1 MPRVYGHTYP
11 QATETE
17 KENHCCLNSKV
28 QDQSTLTN
36 RMLLCCSEIGA
47 SKLGL
52 PRLEVAATF
61 SVIIHGRRV
70 TSTTAKHTQSAYKL
84 QCINKICKNCY
95 AHAKKLQCLAEMT
108 IWTTAQTVICLK
120 VTTFN
125 AKQTNFLL
133 NLVGYYYYDIC
144 LTAFFPGQPG

>member
-1 MPRVYGHTYP
+1 MVSSSAECSLDKPLCSLVSGHDSTICDIVWVSLQEHWLESIEAPQRHYHYAMPPQMSSIPGHTYP
-11 QATETE
+11 HARETR
-17 KENHCCLNSKV
+17 KENKCCHDRCLTSKV

-70 TSTTAKHTQSAYKL
+70 TSTTATHTQSA
-84 QCINKICKNCY
+84 
-95 AHAKKLQCLAEMT
+95 
-108 IWTTAQTVICLK
+108 
-120 VTTFN
+120 
-125 AKQTNFLL
+125 
-133 NLVGYYYYDIC
+133 
-144 LTAFFPGQPG
+144 